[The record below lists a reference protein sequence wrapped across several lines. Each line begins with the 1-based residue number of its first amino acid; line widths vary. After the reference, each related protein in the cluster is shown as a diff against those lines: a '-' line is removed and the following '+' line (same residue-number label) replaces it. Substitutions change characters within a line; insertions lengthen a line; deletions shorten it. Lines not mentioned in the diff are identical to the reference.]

1 MKKEFSLSNGKAMV
15 NFSAK
20 YCDTMEKILESDSFR
35 RVAETYLES
44 IAKRN
49 TKAYKMFHSFYPDST
64 ISDLTTKFVE
74 LVRLLTIFDADEVVS
89 FRRGYQCILE
99 DKNWFASVIE
109 DFYAYWRRLERYS
122 VIQNRRNT
130 EGLAQTSFINAN
142 VKFTNLILE
151 IYRKIE
157 KNVLGYEP
165 NVFRQVPAGVNAGV
179 TLQETVWP
187 IPKGYE
193 ILSDV
198 PFITS
203 IMMDSPFISYPKKNT
218 RDGIFKE
225 TFINPMDEAYLN
237 KDHFFC
243 YPAKI
248 GNLLAFLY
256 FHRDLMSHG
265 ISLSNLFEMARE
277 EEYVGRMPDIVYIFG
292 GANPD
297 PAMKNVFYDD
307 KKNNIMLGFVPY
319 SEDVDYFGYMK
330 KMSLTL
336 HNLIM
341 IKQGNL
347 PIHGAMVNINMK
359 NGKSANV
366 VILGDSGAGKSESL
380 EALRGLSE
388 DHISDMTIV
397 FDDMGFFK
405 HNNGKVYGYG
415 TEIGAF
421 VRLDD
426 LDQGY
431 AFKEIDRSIFMNPD
445 KTNARLV
452 MPVATYSEIIKGYP
466 IDLFLYAN
474 NYKTIKPGEPGVRY
488 FDNAKDA
495 KEIFRSGKRMAK
507 GTTTESGLVES
518 YFANPF
524 GPLQKSEET
533 DKLLDLYF
541 DTLFSTKVKV
551 GEIYTQLGVK
561 GSEKTGP
568 RDAAMELFK
577 EISDLEGTEAETE
590 K

>member
-1 MKKEFSLSNGKAMV
+1 MKKEFSLSNGKAMI

-20 YCDTMEKILESDSFR
+20 YCDTMEKILESGSFR
-35 RVAETYLES
+35 RVTETYLES

-49 TKAYKMFHSFYPDST
+49 TKSYKMLQSYYHDST
-64 ISDLTTKFVE
+64 ISDLTDKFVE
-74 LVRLLTIFDADEVVS
+74 VVKLLTIFDASEVIS
-89 FRRGYQCILE
+89 FRRGYQCLLE
-99 DKNWFASVIE
+99 DRDWFASLVE

-122 VIQNRRNT
+122 VIQNRRNN

-165 NVFRQVPAGVNAGV
+165 NVFRQVPAGVNAGL
-179 TLQETVWP
+179 TLQETLWP
-187 IPKGYE
+187 IPRGYE
-193 ILSDV
+193 ILNDV
-198 PFITS
+198 PFISS

-218 RDGIFKE
+218 RDGIFQE
-225 TFINPMDEAYLN
+225 TFKNPMDEAYLN

-248 GNLLAFLY
+248 GNLLGFLY
-256 FHRDLMSHG
+256 FHRDLMAHG

-277 EEYVGRMPDIVYIFG
+277 EEYVGRKPDLVYVFG
-292 GANPD
+292 ASNPD
-297 PAMKNVFYDD
+297 PAMRNVFYDD
-307 KKNNIMLGFVPY
+307 LKNDIMLGFVPY
-319 SEDVDYFGYMK
+319 SEEIDYFGYMK

-341 IKQGNL
+341 IKRGNL

-405 HNNGKVYGYG
+405 HKEGRVYGYG

-452 MPVATYSEIIKGYP
+452 MPVATYTEIIKGYP

-474 NYKTIKPGEPGVRY
+474 NYKKLEEGESGVRY
-488 FDNAKDA
+488 FDNEEEAKNV
-495 KEIFRSGKRMAK
+495 FRTGKRMAK

-524 GPLQKSEET
+524 GPLQKSEDT

-541 DTLFSTKVKV
+541 DTLFSTNVKV

-561 GSEKTGP
+561 GNEKTGP

-577 EISDLEGTEAETE
+577 EITDLEDR

>member
-1 MKKEFSLSNGKAMV
+1 MKKEFSLSKGKAMI

-20 YCDTMEKILESDSFR
+20 YCDTIEKILEADSFR
-35 RVAETYLES
+35 RVTVTYLES

-49 TKAYKMFHSFYPDST
+49 TQNYKRLISVYEGDT
-64 ISDLTTKFVE
+64 ISELTDKMVE
-74 LVRLLTIFDADEVVS
+74 VLKLLTLFHREEVIKIRCDYEPLLS
-89 FRRGYQCILE
+89 
-99 DKNWFASVIE
+99 DPDWFSSLLE
-109 DFYAYWRRLERYS
+109 DFYAFWRRLERYS

-130 EGLAQTSFINAN
+130 DGLAQTSFIDAN
-142 VKFTNLILE
+142 HKFTNLILE
-151 IYRKIE
+151 LYRKIGR
-157 KNVLGYEP
+157 NVLGYEP

-179 TLQETVWP
+179 ILQETLWP

-193 ILSDV
+193 ILSDI
-198 PFITS
+198 PFIS
-203 IMMDSPFISYPKKNT
+203 AIVMDSPFISYPKKNK
-218 RDGIFKE
+218 RDGIFQE
-225 TFINPMDEAYLN
+225 TFVNPIEETYLN
-237 KDHFFC
+237 RDHFFC

-248 GNLLAFLY
+248 GKLTAFLY
-256 FHRDLMSHG
+256 FHRDLMAHG

-277 EEYVGRMPDIVYIFG
+277 EDYVGRKPDIVYVYG
-292 GANPD
+292 GKNTNEELG
-297 PAMKNVFYDD
+297 NVFYDD
-307 KKNNIMLGFVPY
+307 TKNDIMLGFVPY
-319 SEDVDYFGYMK
+319 SDEIDYFGYMK

-341 IKQGNL
+341 IKRGHL

-366 VILGDSGAGKSESL
+366 VIMGDSGAGKSESL
-380 EALRGLSE
+380 EALRSLSE
-388 DHISDMTIV
+388 DHISDMTII
-397 FDDMGFFK
+397 FDDMGFFSLE
-405 HNNGKVYGYG
+405 NGKVMGYG

-452 MPVATYSEIIKGYP
+452 MPVATYKEIIKGYP
-466 IDLFLYAN
+466 VDLFLYAN
-474 NYKTIKPGEPGVRY
+474 NYKVLEEGEPGVRY
-488 FDNAKDA
+488 FKDQNEA

-524 GPLQKSEET
+524 GPLQKSEDT
-533 DKLLDLYF
+533 DKLLDLFF
-541 DTLFSTKVKV
+541 DALFKNKIKV
-551 GEIYTQLGVK
+551 GEIYTQLGVPDK
-561 GSEKTGP
+561 EMSGP

-577 EISDLEGTEAETE
+577 EITSL
-590 K
+590 

>member
-1 MKKEFSLSNGKAMV
+1 MKKEFSLSNNKAMI

-20 YCDTMEKILESDSFR
+20 YCDTIEKILEADAFR
-35 RVAETYLES
+35 RVTDAYMAS
-44 IAKRN
+44 IEKRN
-49 TKAYKMFHSFYPDST
+49 TKNYKHMMHFYEE
-64 ISDLTTKFVE
+64 TTMAQLSERFIEVMK
-74 LVRLLTIFDADEVVS
+74 LLTIFEGKEVMKIREDYKP
-89 FRRGYQCILE
+89 FLE
-99 DKNWFASVIE
+99 DPDWFVALVE

-122 VIQNRRNT
+122 VIQSRRNT
-130 EGLAQTSFINAN
+130 EGLAQTSFIEAN
-142 VKFTNLILE
+142 NKFTNLILE
-151 IYRKIE
+151 LYRKIE

-179 TLQETVWP
+179 ILQETLWP
-187 IPKGYE
+187 LPRGYE

-198 PFITS
+198 PFIS
-203 IMMDSPFISYPKKNT
+203 AIVMDSPFISYPKKNT
-218 RDGIFKE
+218 RSGFFKE
-225 TFINPMDEAYLN
+225 TLKNPMEDAYLN

-248 GNLLAFLY
+248 GKLVAFLY
-256 FHRDLMSHG
+256 FHRDLMAHG

-277 EEYVGRMPDIVYIFG
+277 EEYAGRKPDIVYVFG
-292 GANPD
+292 GKSSD
-297 PAMKNVFYDD
+297 QAMDNVFYDD
-307 KKNNIMLGFVPY
+307 AKNDIMLGFVPY
-319 SEDVDYFGYMK
+319 SENIDYFGYMK

-336 HNLIM
+336 HNLIA
-341 IKQGNL
+341 IKRGHL

-380 EALRGLSE
+380 EALRSLSE

-397 FDDMGFFK
+397 FDDMGIFTEEE
-405 HNNGKVYGYG
+405 GTIIAYG

-452 MPVATYSEIIKGYP
+452 MPVATYKEVVRGYKV
-466 IDLFLYAN
+466 DLFLYAN
-474 NYKTIKPGEPGVRY
+474 NYKVLEEGEAGVRY
-488 FDNAKDA
+488 FTDKEEA
-495 KEIFRSGKRMAK
+495 KEVFRSGKRMAK
-507 GTTTESGLVES
+507 GTTQEKGLVES

-524 GPLQKSEET
+524 GPYQKQEET
-533 DKLLDLYF
+533 DLLLDRYF
-541 DTLFSTKVKV
+541 NALFAYNIKV
-551 GEIYTQLGVK
+551 GEIYTQLGVEGK
-561 GSEKTGP
+561 EKSGP

-577 EISDLEGTEAETE
+577 EITSL
-590 K
+590 

>member
-1 MKKEFSLSNGKAMV
+1 MKKEFSLTNGKAMV

-20 YCDTMEKILESDSFR
+20 YCDTMEKILESASYR
-35 RVAETYLES
+35 RVTETYIES

-49 TKAYKMFHSFYPDST
+49 TKSYKLLTSFYHDST
-64 ISDLTTKFVE
+64 ISDLTDKFVE
-74 LVRLLTIFDADEVVS
+74 VVKLLTIFNADEVIS
-89 FRRGYQCILE
+89 FRKGYQCLLE
-99 DKNWFASVIE
+99 DRDWFASLVE

-122 VIQNRRNT
+122 VIQNRRNN

-179 TLQETVWP
+179 TLQETLWP
-187 IPKGYE
+187 IPRGYE
-193 ILSDV
+193 ILNDV
-198 PFITS
+198 PFISS

-218 RDGIFKE
+218 RDGIFQE
-225 TFINPMDEAYLN
+225 TFKNPMDEAYLN

-248 GNLLAFLY
+248 GNLLGFLY
-256 FHRDLMSHG
+256 FHRDLMAHG

-277 EEYVGRMPDIVYIFG
+277 EEYVGRKPDLVFVFG
-292 GANPD
+292 GSHPD

-307 KKNNIMLGFVPY
+307 LKNDIMLGFIPY
-319 SEDVDYFGYMK
+319 SEEIDYFGYMK

-341 IKQGNL
+341 IKRGNL

-405 HNNGKVYGYG
+405 HKEGRVYGYG

-452 MPVATYSEIIKGYP
+452 MPVATYSEIVKGYP
-466 IDLFLYAN
+466 VDLFLYAN
-474 NYKTIKPGEPGVRY
+474 NYKKLKEGEKGVRY
-488 FDNAKDA
+488 FDNLEEAKSV
-495 KEIFRSGKRMAK
+495 FRSGKRMAK

-524 GPLQKSEET
+524 GPLQKSEAT

-541 DTLFSTKVKV
+541 DTLFSTNVKV

-561 GSEKTGP
+561 GNEKTGP

-577 EISDLEGTEAETE
+577 EITDLEDS

>member
-1 MKKEFSLSNGKAMV
+1 MKKEFSLSKGKAMI

-20 YCDTMEKILESDSFR
+20 YCDTIEKILESDSFR
-35 RVAETYLES
+35 RVTMTYLES

-49 TKAYKMFHSFYPDST
+49 TQNYKRLVSVYEGDT
-64 ISDLTTKFVE
+64 ISELTDKMVE
-74 LVRLLTIFDADEVVS
+74 VLKLLTLFHREEVIKIRCDYEPLLS
-89 FRRGYQCILE
+89 
-99 DKNWFASVIE
+99 DPDWFTSLLE
-109 DFYAYWRRLERYS
+109 DFYAFWRRLERYS

-130 EGLAQTSFINAN
+130 DGLAQTSFIDAN
-142 VKFTNLILE
+142 HKFTNLILE
-151 IYRKIE
+151 LYRKIGR
-157 KNVLGYEP
+157 NVLGYEP

-179 TLQETVWP
+179 ILQETLWP

-193 ILSDV
+193 ILSDI
-198 PFITS
+198 PFIS
-203 IMMDSPFISYPKKNT
+203 AIVMDSPFISYPKKNK
-218 RDGIFKE
+218 RDGIFQE
-225 TFINPMDEAYLN
+225 TFVNPIDETYLN
-237 KDHFFC
+237 RDHFFC

-248 GNLLAFLY
+248 GKLTAFLY
-256 FHRDLMSHG
+256 FHRDLMAHG

-277 EEYVGRMPDIVYIFG
+277 EDYVGRKPDIIYVYG
-292 GANPD
+292 GKNTNEELG
-297 PAMKNVFYDD
+297 NVFYDD
-307 KKNNIMLGFVPY
+307 KKNDIMLGFVPY
-319 SEDVDYFGYMK
+319 SDEIDYFGYMK

-341 IKQGNL
+341 IKRGSL

-366 VILGDSGAGKSESL
+366 VIMGDSGAGKSESL
-380 EALRGLSE
+380 EALRSLSE
-388 DHISDMTIV
+388 DHISDMTII
-397 FDDMGFFK
+397 FDDMGFFTLE
-405 HNNGKVYGYG
+405 NGKVMGYG

-452 MPVATYSEIIKGYP
+452 MPVATYKEIVKGYP
-466 IDLFLYAN
+466 VDLFLYAN
-474 NYKTIKPGEPGVRY
+474 NYKVLEEGEPGVRY
-488 FDNAKDA
+488 FKDQNEA

-524 GPLQKSEET
+524 GPLQKSEDT
-533 DKLLDLYF
+533 DKLLDLFF
-541 DTLFSTKVKV
+541 DALFKTKVKV
-551 GEIYTQLGVK
+551 GEIYTQLGVPDK
-561 GSEKTGP
+561 EKSGP

-577 EISDLEGTEAETE
+577 EITSL
-590 K
+590 

>member
-1 MKKEFSLSNGKAMV
+1 MKKEFSLSNNKAMI

-20 YCDTMEKILESDSFR
+20 YCDTIEKILEADAFR
-35 RVAETYLES
+35 RVTDAYMAS
-44 IAKRN
+44 IEKRN
-49 TKAYKMFHSFYPDST
+49 TKNYKHMMHFYEE
-64 ISDLTTKFVE
+64 TTMAQLSERFIEVMK
-74 LVRLLTIFDADEVVS
+74 LLTIFEGKEVMKIREDYKP
-89 FRRGYQCILE
+89 FLE
-99 DKNWFASVIE
+99 DPDWFVALVE

-122 VIQNRRNT
+122 VIQSRRNT
-130 EGLAQTSFINAN
+130 EGLAQTSFIEAN
-142 VKFTNLILE
+142 NKFTNLILE
-151 IYRKIE
+151 LYRKIE

-179 TLQETVWP
+179 ILQETLWP
-187 IPKGYE
+187 LPRGYE

-198 PFITS
+198 PFIS
-203 IMMDSPFISYPKKNT
+203 AIVMDSPFISYPKKNT
-218 RDGIFKE
+218 RSGFFKE
-225 TFINPMDEAYLN
+225 TLKNPMEDAYLN

-248 GNLLAFLY
+248 GKLVAFLY
-256 FHRDLMSHG
+256 FHRDLMAQG

-277 EEYVGRMPDIVYIFG
+277 EEYAGRKPDIVYVFG
-292 GANPD
+292 GKSSD
-297 PAMKNVFYDD
+297 QAMDNVFYDD
-307 KKNNIMLGFVPY
+307 AKNDIMLGFVPY
-319 SEDVDYFGYMK
+319 SENIDYFGYMK

-336 HNLIM
+336 HNLIA
-341 IKQGNL
+341 IKRGHL

-380 EALRGLSE
+380 EALRSLSE

-397 FDDMGFFK
+397 FDDMGIFTEEE
-405 HNNGKVYGYG
+405 GTIIAYG

-452 MPVATYSEIIKGYP
+452 MPVATYKEVVRGYKV
-466 IDLFLYAN
+466 DLFLYAN
-474 NYKTIKPGEPGVRY
+474 NYKVLEEGEAGVRY
-488 FDNAKDA
+488 FTDKEEA
-495 KEIFRSGKRMAK
+495 KEVFRSGKRMAK
-507 GTTTESGLVES
+507 GTTQEKGLVES

-524 GPLQKSEET
+524 GPYQKQEET
-533 DKLLDLYF
+533 DLLLDRYF
-541 DTLFSTKVKV
+541 NALFAYNIKV
-551 GEIYTQLGVK
+551 GEIYTQLGVEGK
-561 GSEKTGP
+561 EKSGP

-577 EISDLEGTEAETE
+577 EITSL
-590 K
+590 

>member
-1 MKKEFSLSNGKAMV
+1 MKKEFSLSNNKAMI

-20 YCDTMEKILESDSFR
+20 YCDTIEKILEADAFR
-35 RVAETYLES
+35 RVTDAYMAS
-44 IAKRN
+44 IEKRN
-49 TKAYKMFHSFYPDST
+49 TKNYKHMMNFYEE
-64 ISDLTTKFVE
+64 TTLAQLSERFIEVVK
-74 LVRLLTIFDADEVVS
+74 LLTIFEGKEVMKIREDYKP
-89 FRRGYQCILE
+89 FLE
-99 DKNWFASVIE
+99 DPDWFVALVE

-122 VIQNRRNT
+122 VIQSRRNT
-130 EGLAQTSFINAN
+130 EGLAQTSFIEAN
-142 VKFTNLILE
+142 NKFTNLILE
-151 IYRKIE
+151 LYRKIE

-179 TLQETVWP
+179 ILQETLWP
-187 IPKGYE
+187 LPRGYE

-198 PFITS
+198 PFIS
-203 IMMDSPFISYPKKNT
+203 AIVMDSPFISYPKKNT
-218 RDGIFKE
+218 RSGFFKE
-225 TFINPMDEAYLN
+225 TLKNPMEDAYLN

-248 GNLLAFLY
+248 GKLVAFLY
-256 FHRDLMSHG
+256 FHRDLMAHG

-277 EEYVGRMPDIVYIFG
+277 EEYAGRKPDIVYVFG
-292 GANPD
+292 GKSSD
-297 PAMKNVFYDD
+297 QAMDNVFYDD
-307 KKNNIMLGFVPY
+307 AKNDIMLGFVPY
-319 SEDVDYFGYMK
+319 SESVDYFGYMK

-336 HNLIM
+336 HNLIA
-341 IKQGNL
+341 IKRGHL

-380 EALRGLSE
+380 EALRSLSE

-397 FDDMGFFK
+397 FDDMGIFTEEE
-405 HNNGKVYGYG
+405 GTIIAYG

-452 MPVATYSEIIKGYP
+452 MPVATYKEVVRGYKV
-466 IDLFLYAN
+466 DLFLYAN
-474 NYKTIKPGEPGVRY
+474 NYKVLEEGEAGVRY
-488 FDNAKDA
+488 FTDKEEA
-495 KEIFRSGKRMAK
+495 KEVFRSGKRMAK
-507 GTTTESGLVES
+507 GTTQEKGLVES

-524 GPLQKSEET
+524 GPYQKQEET
-533 DKLLDLYF
+533 DLLLDRYF
-541 DTLFSTKVKV
+541 NALFAYNIKV
-551 GEIYTQLGVK
+551 GEIYTQLGVEGK
-561 GSEKTGP
+561 EKSGP

-577 EISDLEGTEAETE
+577 EITSL
-590 K
+590 

>member
-1 MKKEFSLSNGKAMV
+1 MKKEFSLSKGKAMI

-20 YCDTMEKILESDSFR
+20 YCDTIEKILEADSFR
-35 RVAETYLES
+35 RVTVTYLES

-49 TKAYKMFHSFYPDST
+49 TQNYKRLISVYEGDT
-64 ISDLTTKFVE
+64 ISELTDKMVE
-74 LVRLLTIFDADEVVS
+74 VLKLLTLFHREEVIKIRCDYEPLLS
-89 FRRGYQCILE
+89 
-99 DKNWFASVIE
+99 DPDWFSSLLE
-109 DFYAYWRRLERYS
+109 DFYAFWRRLERYS

-130 EGLAQTSFINAN
+130 DGLAQTSFIDAN
-142 VKFTNLILE
+142 HKFTNLILE
-151 IYRKIE
+151 LYRKIGR
-157 KNVLGYEP
+157 NVLGYEP

-179 TLQETVWP
+179 ILQETLWP

-193 ILSDV
+193 ILSDI
-198 PFITS
+198 PFIS
-203 IMMDSPFISYPKKNT
+203 AIVMDSPFISYPKKNK
-218 RDGIFKE
+218 RDGIFQE
-225 TFINPMDEAYLN
+225 TFVNPIEETYLN
-237 KDHFFC
+237 RDHFFC

-248 GNLLAFLY
+248 GKLTAFLY
-256 FHRDLMSHG
+256 FHRDLMAHG

-277 EEYVGRMPDIVYIFG
+277 EDYVGRKPDIVYVYG
-292 GANPD
+292 GKNTN
-297 PAMKNVFYDD
+297 KELGNVFYDD
-307 KKNNIMLGFVPY
+307 TKNDIMLGFVPY
-319 SEDVDYFGYMK
+319 SDEIDYFGYMK

-341 IKQGNL
+341 IKRGHL

-366 VILGDSGAGKSESL
+366 VIMGDSGAGKSESL
-380 EALRGLSE
+380 EALRSLSE
-388 DHISDMTIV
+388 DHISDMTII
-397 FDDMGFFK
+397 FDDMGFFSLE
-405 HNNGKVYGYG
+405 NGKVMGYG

-452 MPVATYSEIIKGYP
+452 MPVATYKEIIKGYP
-466 IDLFLYAN
+466 VDLFLYAN
-474 NYKTIKPGEPGVRY
+474 NYKVLEEGEPGVRY
-488 FDNAKDA
+488 FKDQNEA

-524 GPLQKSEET
+524 GPLQKSEDT
-533 DKLLDLYF
+533 DKLLDLFF
-541 DTLFSTKVKV
+541 DALFKNKIKV
-551 GEIYTQLGVK
+551 GEIYTQLGVPDK
-561 GSEKTGP
+561 EKSGP

-577 EISDLEGTEAETE
+577 EITSL
-590 K
+590 

>member
-1 MKKEFSLSNGKAMV
+1 MKKEFSLSKGKAMI

-20 YCDTMEKILESDSFR
+20 YCDTIEKILESDSFR
-35 RVAETYLES
+35 RVTVTYLES

-49 TKAYKMFHSFYPDST
+49 TQNYKILSSFYEGDT
-64 ISDLTTKFVE
+64 ISELTDKMVE
-74 LVRLLTIFDADEVVS
+74 VLKLLTLFHREEVIKIRADYEA
-89 FRRGYQCILE
+89 LLK
-99 DKNWFASVIE
+99 DPDWFTALVE
-109 DFYAYWRRLERYS
+109 DFYAFWRRLERYS

-130 EGLAQTSFINAN
+130 DGLAQTSFIDAN
-142 VKFTNLILE
+142 HRFTNLILE
-151 IYRKIE
+151 LYRKIGR
-157 KNVLGYEP
+157 NVKGFEP

-179 TLQETVWP
+179 ILQETLWP

-193 ILSDV
+193 VLSDI
-198 PFITS
+198 PFIS
-203 IMMDSPFISYPKKNT
+203 AIVMDSPFISYPKKNK
-218 RDGIFKE
+218 RDGIFQE
-225 TFINPMDEAYLN
+225 TLVNPIDDTYLN
-237 KDHFFC
+237 RDHFFC

-248 GNLLAFLY
+248 GKLTAFLY
-256 FHRDLMSHG
+256 FHRDLMAHG

-277 EEYVGRMPDIVYIFG
+277 EEYVGRKPDIVYVFG
-292 GANPD
+292 GKNTNEELG
-297 PAMKNVFYDD
+297 NVFYDD
-307 KKNNIMLGFVPY
+307 RKNDIMVGVVPY
-319 SEDVDYFGYMK
+319 SDEIDYFGYMK

-341 IKQGNL
+341 IKRGSL

-366 VILGDSGAGKSESL
+366 VIVGDSGAGKSESL
-380 EALRGLSE
+380 EALRSLSE
-388 DHISDMTIV
+388 DHISDMTII
-397 FDDMGFFK
+397 FDDMGFFTLE
-405 HNNGKVYGYG
+405 NGKVMGYG

-452 MPVATYSEIIKGYP
+452 MPVATYKEIIKGYP
-466 IDLFLYAN
+466 VDLFLYAN
-474 NYKTIKPGEPGVRY
+474 NYKVLEEGEPGVRY
-488 FDNAKDA
+488 LKDQKEA

-524 GPLQKSEET
+524 GPLQKSEDT
-533 DKLLDLYF
+533 DKLLDIFFDALY
-541 DTLFSTKVKV
+541 KNRVKV
-551 GEIYTQLGVK
+551 GEIYTQLGVTDK
-561 GSEKTGP
+561 EKSGP

-577 EISDLEGTEAETE
+577 EITSL
-590 K
+590 